1 MRNGPT
7 LHLAPKPHHL
17 ASHSLG
23 AKAKDKGLEG
33 KQQHITSQCCICVF
47 VCFSAPVN
55 SSVSGRKGSF
65 QLKWVTSHPLDAL
78 TLT

>member
-7 LHLAPKPHHL
+7 LHLAPKPQHL

-23 AKAKDKGLEG
+23 AKAKDAGLEG
-33 KQQHITSQCCICVF
+33 NSNTSSPSAACVF
-47 VCFSAPVN
+47 VCFSAPLN
-55 SSVSGRKGSF
+55 SSVFSRKGSF
-65 QLKWVTSHPLDAL
+65 QLKWVTSRPLDAL